1 MADRFFADTP
11 ISGDQAELHGSEAHH
26 AMHVMRLGI
35 EDSITLFDG
44 SGTEF
49 DAQVEQIDRRSLR
62 LSILERRLVDREL
75 TFELSLAVALPKGD
89 RQRWLIEKATELGVT
104 RIIPLTTARS
114 VVRVSSS
121 SLKKLERAVIEA
133 SKQCGRNVLMRIE
146 EPVSWSSFVAEL
158 DETGQR
164 WIAHPMRADSSL
176 SEACRSRSA
185 AEYLLVAIGPEGGF
199 DDAEVAMAKEA
210 GWKSISLGPR
220 ILRIETAALAVAAA
234 VVSE

>member
-11 ISGDQAELHGSEAHH
+11 ISGEQAELHGPEAHH
-26 AMHVMRLGI
+26 AIHVMRLGVG
-35 EDSITLFDG
+35 DSITLFDG

-49 DAQVEQIDRRSLR
+49 DAQVEKLDRRSLR
-62 LSILERRLVDREL
+62 LSILERRMVDREL
-75 TFELSLAVALPKGD
+75 PFKLSLAVALPKGD

-121 SLKKLERAVIEA
+121 SIKKLDRAAIEA

-146 EPVSWSSFVAEL
+146 EPVAWSSFVAGL
-158 DETGQR
+158 NETEQR
-164 WIAHPMRADSSL
+164 WFAHPMSADLSL

-185 AEYLLVAIGPEGGF
+185 AGNLLVAIGPEGGF
-199 DDAEVAMAKEA
+199 DDAEVALAKEA

>member
-11 ISGDQAELHGSEAHH
+11 ISGEQAELHGPEAHH
-26 AMHVMRLGI
+26 AIHVMRLGVG
-35 EDSITLFDG
+35 DSITLFDG

-49 DAQVEQIDRRSLR
+49 DAQVEKLDRRSLR
-62 LSILERRLVDREL
+62 LSILERRMVDREL
-75 TFELSLAVALPKGD
+75 PFKLSLAVALPKGD

-121 SLKKLERAVIEA
+121 SIKKLDRAAIEA

-146 EPVSWSSFVAEL
+146 EPVAWSSFVAGL
-158 DETGQR
+158 NETEQR
-164 WIAHPMRADSSL
+164 WFAHPMSADLSL

-185 AEYLLVAIGPEGGF
+185 AGNLLVAIGPEGGF
-199 DDAEVAMAKEA
+199 DDAEVALAKEA

-220 ILRIETAALAVAAA
+220 ILRIETAALAVVAA